1 MAFIVYSVKHHTKG
15 VNVFGEIAALVA
27 SAIWVIA
34 SNLYDTLIK
43 QVKISSLQLSF
54 YRGVIA
60 LPFLGIS
67 LWVTQDPVPGLS
79 LVQWTCLILSAI
91 LGITVGDTAFFFS
104 LKDVG
109 VKKSLLLQTL
119 TPVFG
124 TILAFVFLQEKI
136 SSWGAIGITLTLIG
150 IIGVINNRTIDQEAS
165 NLIRGILWGIIS
177 TASQGLGAILLK
189 FVLATTTIS
198 PLWSSNI
205 RLLIGTIM
213 VLFWLNWQKEWPP
226 ETKWIPKLTWRQ
238 WSRLILASVLGTFIG
253 LWLHQTA
260 FKLAPVGIASTLLN
274 TSPLFALFFD
284 FLLKKPVSL
293 PDLIFVLI
301 ATGGISLIFNQ

>member
-1 MAFIVYSVKHHTKG
+1 M
-15 VNVFGEIAALVA
+15 FGEIAALTA
-27 SAIWVIA
+27 SAIWVIS
-34 SNLYDTLIK
+34 SNLYDTLMK
-43 QVKISSLQLSF
+43 QVKISSLELSF

-67 LWVTQDPVPGLS
+67 LWLTQDSLPGLS
-79 LVQWTCLILSAI
+79 LVQWTCLILSGI

-109 VKKSLLLQTL
+109 VKKALLLQIL

-124 TILAFVFLQEKI
+124 ALLAFVFLQEKI
-136 SSWGAIGITLTLIG
+136 STWGAIGIVLTLIG
-150 IIGVINNRTIDQEAS
+150 IVGVINNRTIDQEAS
-165 NLIRGILWGIIS
+165 NLIRGIIWGIIS

-189 FVLATTTIS
+189 FVLAATTIS

-213 VLFWLNWQKEWPP
+213 VIAWLNWQKDIQ
-226 ETKWIPKLTWRQ
+226 WIPQMNWSQ
-238 WSRLILASVLGTFIG
+238 WSGLVLAAILSTFIG

-274 TSPLFALFFD
+274 TSPMFALFFD
-284 FLLKKPVSL
+284 VFLKKPVSL
-293 PDLIFVLI
+293 RDFVFVVI
-301 ATGGISLIFNQ
+301 AMFGISLIFAK